1 LNISKQNIEEL
12 IALCKQYDQKAQF
25 EVYNRYC
32 KAMYNVAYRIVK
44 DEHFAQDVMQEA
56 FLRAFTKINDYKQE
70 VAFGAWLKKI
80 MINYSIDFYKK
91 NTAFHIE
98 DLSKTLYKIEENDS
112 FFSEDIDFN
121 SLKVKQVLEAISLL
135 KDSYRMVLTL
145 FYIEGYDQEEISE
158 ILNISYANCRTT
170 LSRAK
175 ENLRKKLE
183 EYESSS
189 SKIPISLKVENQQ
202 N

>member
-1 LNISKQNIEEL
+1 MNITNQNIEEL
-12 IALCKQYDQKAQF
+12 ITLCKDNNQKAQF

-44 DEHFAQDVMQEA
+44 DEHYAQDVMQEG
-56 FLRAFTKINDYKQE
+56 FLKAFTKINDYRQE

-80 MINYSIDFYKK
+80 IVNYSIDFYKK
-91 NTAFHIE
+91 NNAFQVE
-98 DLSKTLYKIEENDS
+98 DLSKTLYKLEDNDGIL
-112 FFSEDIDFN
+112 SESIDLN
-121 SLKVKQVLEAISLL
+121 SLKVKQVLDIISGL
-135 KDSYRMVLTL
+135 KDNYRMVLTL

-175 ENLRKKLE
+175 DSLRKKLE
-183 EYESSS
+183 E
-189 SKIPISLKVENQQ
+189 I
-202 N
+202 

>member
-1 LNISKQNIEEL
+1 MSINNQNIEEL
-12 IALCKQYDQKAQF
+12 IALCKQQNQKAQF

-44 DEHFAQDVMQEA
+44 DEHFAQDVMQEG
-56 FLRAFTKINDYKQE
+56 FLKAFTKINDYKEE

-80 MINYSIDFYKK
+80 IINYSIDFYKK
-91 NTAFHIE
+91 NNAFQVE
-98 DLSKTLYKIEENDS
+98 DLSKTLYKIEENDGLLT
-112 FFSEDIDFN
+112 ENLDLN
-121 SLKVKQVLEAISLL
+121 SLKVKQVLDSISSL
-135 KDSYRMVLTL
+135 KDNYRMVLTL

-175 ENLRKKLE
+175 DGLRKKLE
-183 EYESSS
+183 E
-189 SKIPISLKVENQQ
+189 I
-202 N
+202 